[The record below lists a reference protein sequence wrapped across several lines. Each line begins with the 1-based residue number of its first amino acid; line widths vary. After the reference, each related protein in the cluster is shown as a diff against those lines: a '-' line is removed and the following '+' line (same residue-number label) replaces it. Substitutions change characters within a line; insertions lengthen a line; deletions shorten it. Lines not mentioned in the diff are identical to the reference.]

1 MSGSGDWLVG
11 DASRGKDI
19 RWVNRRAAKWTPSL
33 VHNATNPQKAVRDV
47 VGGEERKPCLMTQ
60 EGTARSEGRSTEA
73 KGQHSVR

>member
-1 MSGSGDWLVG
+1 MSRSGDWLVG

-47 VGGEERKPCLMTQ
+47 GGGGEETMSDDSR
-60 EGTARSEGRSTEA
+60 GHSEKR
-73 KGQHSVR
+73 R